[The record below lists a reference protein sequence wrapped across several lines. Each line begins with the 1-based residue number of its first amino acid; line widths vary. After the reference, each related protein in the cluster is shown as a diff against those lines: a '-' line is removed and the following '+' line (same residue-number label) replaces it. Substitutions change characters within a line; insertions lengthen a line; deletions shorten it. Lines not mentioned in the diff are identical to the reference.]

1 MQQVGL
7 GIIGGGTVGG
17 GVFQAVQRNGALMA
31 SRLGVGLRV
40 VRMAVRDL
48 HKKRAVAIPQALLT
62 TDWEAVVRDPQVNLV
77 VELMGGTTV
86 AREAVLAALELGKPV
101 VTANKA
107 LLSAHGEALFEAAQR
122 SGANLY
128 YEASVAGGIPIIK
141 VLREGLIGNR
151 ITRLYGIVN
160 GTCNYIL
167 TRMKLEGAEF
177 AEVLADAQR
186 LGYAETEP
194 SLDVDGH
201 DAAHKIGILASLA
214 HGFWVN
220 PRQIYVEGIRSI
232 SRLDIQFAGQ
242 LGYTIKLLGVVKP
255 IDELRA
261 TIFEGTGKMKAARK
275 SNIDNRKS
283 SVQVSVYPALI
294 PNQHVLAS
302 VNHVFNAVY
311 VRGDVVGDTLYY
323 GRGAG
328 QDATASAVL
337 SDLADAAL
345 DLKCGTRSRIPP
357 FVPHE
362 REGAVLPIAQVV
374 SRYYVR
380 LSVTDR
386 PGTLAR
392 IAAILARAK
401 IGISSVIQPEG
412 HEGKSVPLILMI
424 HDASHAAMRQALE
437 KIGQLDVVKEAPVMI
452 RVESFE

>member
-1 MQQVGL
+1 MQQVNL

-17 GVFQAVQRNGALMA
+17 GVFQAIQRNGALIS
-31 SRLGVGLRV
+31 SRLGVRLHIAKI
-40 VRMAVRDL
+40 AVRDVN
-48 HKKRAVAIPQALLT
+48 KPRPVKIPPAMLT
-62 TDWEAVVRDPQVNLV
+62 TDRLGVVNDPAIHLI
-77 VELMGGTTV
+77 VELVGGTAT
-86 AREAVLAALELGKPV
+86 AREVVLSALRLGKPV

-107 LLSAHGEALFEAAQR
+107 LLSAHGEELFAAAQ
-122 SGANLY
+122 SCGTNLY

-167 TRMKLEGAEF
+167 TRMKLEGADF
-177 AEVLADAQR
+177 GDVLAEAQR
-186 LGYAETEP
+186 LGYAEAEP

-201 DAAHKIGILASLA
+201 DAAHKTGILASLA

-220 PRQIYVEGIRSI
+220 PNQIYVEGIRHI
-232 SRLDIQFAGQ
+232 SKLDIQFAGQ
-242 LGYTIKLLGVVKP
+242 LGYTIKLLGIVK
-255 IDELRA
+255 
-261 TIFEGTGKMKAARK
+261 KSARPGA
-275 SNIDNRKS
+275 SQRKPNGCAP
-283 SVQVSVYPALI
+283 VQVSVYPTLV
-294 PNQHVLAS
+294 PNTHVLAS
-302 VNHVFNAVY
+302 VNHVFNAIY

-362 REGAVLPIAQVV
+362 REGAVLPIGEVV
-374 SRYYVR
+374 ARYYVR
-380 LSVTDR
+380 LSVVDK

-392 IAAILARAK
+392 IAAILGRSK

-412 HEGKSVPLILMI
+412 HAGESVPLILML
-424 HDASHAAMRQALE
+424 HDANNATVTRALAR
-437 KIGQLDVVKEAPVMI
+437 IGALSVVKAPPLMI
-452 RVESFE
+452 RVENFE

>member
-1 MQQVGL
+1 MFLGNLSALMQRVNL

-31 SRLGVGLRV
+31 SRLGVHLNV
-40 VRMAVRDL
+40 VKMAVRDVT
-48 HKKRAVAIPQALLT
+48 KKRPVKIPKPLLT
-62 TDWEAVVRDPQVNLV
+62 TDWAAVVRDPQVNLV

-86 AREAVLAALELGKPV
+86 ARDVTLHALQLGKPV

-107 LLSAHGEALFEAAQR
+107 LLSAHGEELFEAAQNY
-122 SGANLY
+122 GTNLY

-167 TRMKLEGAEF
+167 TRMKLEGADLPEI
-177 AEVLADAQR
+177 LADAQR
-186 LGYAETEP
+186 LGYAEAEA
-194 SLDVDGH
+194 SLDIDGH
-201 DAAHKIGILASLA
+201 DSLHKIGILASLA

-220 PRQIYVEGIRSI
+220 PKHVYVEGIRSV
-232 SRLDIQFAGQ
+232 SALDIKFAQQ
-242 LGYTIKLLGVVKP
+242 LGYTIKLLGIVKKIEAP
-255 IDELRA
+255 AIP
-261 TIFEGTGKMKAARK
+261 AAKTR
-275 SNIDNRKS
+275 SRI
-283 SVQVSVYPALI
+283 QVSVYPTLV
-294 PNQHVLAS
+294 PDSHVLAS
-302 VNHVFNAVY
+302 VNHVFNAIY

-345 DLKCGTRSRIPP
+345 DLKYGTKSRIPP

-362 REGAVLPIAQVV
+362 LEGAVLPMDEVV

-380 LSVTDR
+380 LSVVDR
-386 PGTLAR
+386 PGTLAK
-392 IAAILARAK
+392 IAAILARAR

-412 HEGKSVPLILMI
+412 HEGESVPLILMI
-424 HDASHAAMRQALE
+424 HDAPNWAMSKALAR
-437 KIGQLDVVKEAPVMI
+437 IGRLGVVKGTPVMF